1 MGILPIGDYSL
12 MLHTSFSAESLYIE
26 AMRYSGLRSGDV
38 SELQSCLQ
46 NVHHYGA
53 TQPHGRHKEVCY
65 FQECAKLFCILE

>member
-1 MGILPIGDYSL
+1 
-12 MLHTSFSAESLYIE
+12 
-26 AMRYSGLRSGDV
+26 MRYSGLRSGDV